1 MKKLIELALSNPN
14 SRFWYAQEKRFL
26 KRYAKK
32 RNWDFYRFCDIIAI
46 TSPRTQL
53 SRNWKLACNYMAG
66 ENFYTPALPSVISGL
81 KYYEQSGI
89 IRGPK
94 TSRFSLALQGDE
106 SAIVLDIYMARILR
120 FDYEAMYQ
128 PENYLRLC
136 RRIEKLA
143 QVLGYTPAQT
153 QACLWINYLQANNRS
168 NGLSYSQLE
177 L

>member
-32 RNWDFYRFCDIIAI
+32 RNWDFYRFCNIIAI
-46 TSPRTQL
+46 TSPRVHIL
-53 SRNWKLACNYMAG
+53 RNWKLACNYMAG
-66 ENFYTPALPSVISGL
+66 EKFYTPALPLVIAGL
-81 KYYEQSGI
+81 KYYEQTGV

-94 TSRFSLALQGDE
+94 TSSFALCLQGDE
-106 SAIVLDIYMARILR
+106 SAVVLDVYMARILGC
-120 FDYEAMYQ
+120 DYKAMYK
-128 PENYLRLC
+128 PANYERLC

-143 QVLGYTPAQT
+143 DRLGYTPAQT
-153 QACLWINYLQANNRS
+153 QACLWLNYLQANNRS